1 LFSTV
6 LSFPHGFKLITIYP
20 TYQMAKQTLVIPESL
35 NIPADQSALHKK
47 LIEFIKNSPKL
58 KPDNFK
64 VSDLKWRFAVR
75 AILRGENILFLGES
89 GSGKTMMVY
98 LLNEVFN
105 EAGSKRPLFIFNM
118 GATQDP
124 RSTLI
129 GNTHYTKDVGTYV
142 AESEFIRAIQT
153 PNAMILLDELSR
165 AHPDAHNIL
174 MMPLDPKQRYLRID
188 ERPDSPTIKVAQ
200 GVTFLATANVGTQYT
215 STRTMDRAL
224 LDRFSVVMMEPIT
237 KDEEVDLL
245 SKEFPNLDSFTMGAI
260 AEIADNTRKQV
271 KSDNPK
277 VDTIVSTRVTK
288 RMAALCAD
296 GFTLEEAV
304 ETEIYP
310 FYSDAGGADSH
321 RTYMKQLVKKFIV
334 DTKTK
339 DKNSPYDAK
348 NLNTVDAPF

>member
-1 LFSTV
+1 MISV
-6 LSFPHGFKLITIYP
+6 PDSVFPDNS
-20 TYQMAKQTLVIPESL
+20 E
-35 NIPADQSALHKK
+35 LHNK

-75 AILRGENILFLGES
+75 SILRGENILFLGES

-98 LLNEVFN
+98 VLNEIF
-105 EAGSKRPLFIFNM
+105 KRPLFIFNM

-124 RSTLI
+124 RGTLI
-129 GNTHYTKDVGTYV
+129 GNTHYKKDEGTYV
-142 AESEFIRAIQT
+142 ALSEFVRAIQT

-174 MMPLDPKQRYLRID
+174 MMPLDQKQRYLRID

-215 STRTMDRAL
+215 STRIMDRAL
-224 LDRFSVVMMEPIT
+224 LDRFSVVMMEPIS
-237 KDEEVDLL
+237 KADEVDLIT
-245 SKEFPNLDSFTMGAI
+245 KTYPKLDGFTIGAI
-260 AEIADNTRKQV
+260 AGIAEKTREEV
-271 KSDNPK
+271 KKEQPK
-277 VDTIVSTRVTK
+277 VETIVSTRVTM

-304 ETEIYP
+304 ETEVYP
-310 FYSDAGGADSH
+310 FHSDAGGAESP
-321 RTYMKQLVKKFIV
+321 RTFMKQLVQKWV
-334 DTKTK
+334 K
-339 DKNSPYDAK
+339 DKSTQNK
-348 NLNTVDAPF
+348 KAPFKHGDVLNEAEAPF

>member
-1 LFSTV
+1 
-6 LSFPHGFKLITIYP
+6 
-20 TYQMAKQTLVIPESL
+20 MAKPTLEVPDSI
-35 NIPADQSALHKK
+35 NTPADQSATHKR
-47 LIEFIKNSPKL
+47 LIEFVKSSPKL
-58 KPDNFK
+58 KPENFK
-64 VSDLKWRFAVR
+64 VSDLKWRFAIR

-98 LLNEVFN
+98 ILNQIFN
-105 EAGSKRPLFIFNM
+105 DAGSKRPLFVFNM

-129 GNTHYTKDVGTYV
+129 GNTHFKPEKGTYV

-174 MMPLDPKQRYLRID
+174 MMPLDQKQRYLRID

-237 KDEEVDLL
+237 KDEEISLL
-245 SKEFPNLDSFTMGAI
+245 TQSFPNLDSYTVGAI
-260 AEIADNTRKQV
+260 AEIADNSRKNV
-271 KSDNPK
+271 KTDNPK
-277 VDTIVSTRVTK
+277 IETIVSTRVTI
-288 RMAALCAD
+288 RMAGLCAD
-296 GFTLEEAV
+296 GFTLEEAA
-304 ETEIYP
+304 ESEIYP
-310 FYSDAGGADSH
+310 FHSDAGGADSP
-321 RTYMKQLVKKFIV
+321 RTYMKQLVQKFIK
-334 DTKTK
+334 DEKTK
-339 DKNSPYDAK
+339 GKNSPHSAK
-348 NLNTVDAPF
+348 NLNAVDAPF

>member
-1 LFSTV
+1 MLD
-6 LSFPHGFKLITIYP
+6 FPDAT
-20 TYQMAKQTLVIPESL
+20 
-35 NIPADQSALHKK
+35 NIPADQSATHKK
-47 LIEFIKNSPKL
+47 LIEFVKNSPKL

-64 VSDLKWRFAVR
+64 VSDLKWRFAIR

-98 LLNEVFN
+98 ILNEIFN
-105 EAGSKRPLFIFNM
+105 DAGSKRPLFVFNM

-129 GNTHYTKDVGTYV
+129 GNTHYTKDIGTYV

-174 MMPLDPKQRYLRID
+174 MMPLDQKQRYLRID

-200 GVTFLATANVGTQYT
+200 GVTFLATANIGTQYT
-215 STRTMDRAL
+215 STRIMDRAL

-237 KDEEVDLL
+237 KDEEIDLL
-245 SKEFPNLDSFTMGAI
+245 TKSFPNLDGYTIGAI

-277 VDTIVSTRVTK
+277 VDTIVSTRVTI

-296 GFTLEEAV
+296 GFSLEESV
-304 ETEIYP
+304 ESEIYP
-310 FYSDAGGADSH
+310 FHSDAGGADSP
-321 RTYMKQLVKKFIV
+321 RTYMKQLVQKFIR
-334 DTKTK
+334 DDKTK
-339 DKNSPYDAK
+339 NKNSPYNAK
-348 NLNTVDAPF
+348 NLNSADIPF